1 MDDRIDYSIPT
12 WDRTDSVS
20 RTLVRLIAQSTN
32 DGIWDWNLETDEVF
46 YSPRWLELV
55 GYLPDE
61 LPGTLILSPICS
73 IPMTATMRREQS
85 LSMWLVHVP
94 STGTN
99 FDSSTK
105 TGRGVGSSRT
115 VSRIATLL
123 AAPFV

>member
-32 DGIWDWNLETDEVF
+32 DGIWDWNLETDEVY
-46 YSPRWLELV
+46 YSPRWRIC
-55 GYLPDE
+55 PTSCR
-61 LPGTLILSPICS
+61 GTLILSPICS

-85 LSMWLVHVP
+85 MSMWLVHVP
-94 STGTN
+94 NTGTN

-105 TGRGVGSSRT
+105 TGRGVGSSHM

-123 AAPFV
+123 AEPFV

>member
-32 DGIWDWNLETDEVF
+32 DGIWDWNLETDEVY

-61 LPGTLILSPICS
+61 LPGHTGQRAVLRLIN
-73 IPMTATMRREQS
+73 S
-85 LSMWLVHVP
+85 LVASNGNGH
-94 STGTN
+94 S
-99 FDSSTK
+99 
-105 TGRGVGSSRT
+105 RGN
-115 VSRIATLL
+115 AH
-123 AAPFV
+123 P